1 MTRTQTKH
9 TWLGLAL
16 LTVAHAALAQGAQPS
31 GPPKEMAQL
40 EAYKGS
46 WVCHGN
52 VPAGPYGPARKTTTT
67 LKFEGDLDGR
77 WISGRIADMPSKGN
91 PQPFKGVA
99 HMTYDSAAKQFFM
112 LWVDNTGGRAT
123 QTASGW
129 DTDKM
134 VWQGEGS
141 MDGKKMTSRDTFTRK
156 GTDLHHLG
164 EMQAEGKWVVVQD
177 ELCKRSAGKK

>member
-1 MTRTQTKH
+1 MSRTQTKR
-9 TWLGLAL
+9 TWLGLAML
-16 LTVAHAALAQGAQPS
+16 IVAHAALAQGAQPP

-46 WVCHGN
+46 WVCNGN

-77 WISGRIADMPSKGN
+77 WISGRIADMPSKEI

-99 HMTYDSAAKQFFM
+99 HMTYDPTAKQFVM
-112 LWVDNTGGRAT
+112 LWIDNTGGRAT

-129 DTDKM
+129 DADKM

-141 MDGKKMTSRDTFTRK
+141 MDGKKMTSRDTFARK

-177 ELCKRSAGKK
+177 ELCKRSANKK